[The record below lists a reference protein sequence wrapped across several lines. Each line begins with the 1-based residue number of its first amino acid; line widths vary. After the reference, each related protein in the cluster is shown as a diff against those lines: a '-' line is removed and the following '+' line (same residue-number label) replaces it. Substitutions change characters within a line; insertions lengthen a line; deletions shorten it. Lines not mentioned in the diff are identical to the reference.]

1 MHFIKILQFSLKI
14 LIFSLFSLKG
24 TLSAVKKHVGYNKG
38 VLVKKFTDFEK
49 N

>member
-1 MHFIKILQFSLKI
+1 MHFIKILQFSPKI

-24 TLSAVKKHVGYNKG
+24 TLSAVKNHVGCNKG